1 MSRAHLARQ
10 LAAAITRAACKGQG
24 EAWTEWEAAHADAV
38 TTAQADRR
46 RRPRPRRWQSAP
58 AVRRSP
64 PVVGPRRVSTATP
77 AWPRAPPGSTGCDAR
92 PPTSCPTRDHPSG
105 GPDERARLR
114 PLPAGR
120 APAAGEGAHPGPL
133 VLRTLAPPGQT
144 RPRWRI
150 AARRT
155 GRSLWDYLVHVPG
168 LCHLG
173 RDPRVMTGHRASV
186 GRR

>member
-77 AWPRAPPGSTGCDAR
+77 AWPREPPGSTGCDAR
-92 PPTSCPTRDHPSG
+92 PPTSPTPGRQSAG
-105 GPDERARLR
+105 GRRRRA
-114 PLPAGR
+114 PWPAG
-120 APAAGEGAHPGPL
+120 PAYA
-133 VLRTLAPPGQT
+133 RPPGQT

-155 GRSLWDYLVHVPG
+155 GRSLWDYLCLLYTSPSP
-168 LCHLG
+168 
-173 RDPRVMTGHRASV
+173 RD
-186 GRR
+186 